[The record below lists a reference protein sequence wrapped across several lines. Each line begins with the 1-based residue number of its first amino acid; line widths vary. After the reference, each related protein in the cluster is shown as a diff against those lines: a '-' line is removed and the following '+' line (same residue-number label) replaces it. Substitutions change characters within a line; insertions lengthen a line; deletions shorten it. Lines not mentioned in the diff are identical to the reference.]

1 MRVLFKPPV
10 DNETQRVLS
19 EKAKGQ
25 SITELGLVV
34 DDLKIPIR
42 LFQMQSFSLGDQQCN
57 PSTYLVY
64 ACLGDTGGRIG
75 IGKHHIDIANRGVEN
90 IS

>member
-1 MRVLFKPPV
+1 MQSFSLGDQQCNPSTYLVYACLGDTGGHVKMA
-10 DNETQRVLS
+10 NETQRVLS

-42 LFQMQSFSLGDQQCN
+42 LFQN
-57 PSTYLVY
+57 PRLCVY
-64 ACLGDTGGRIG
+64 
-75 IGKHHIDIANRGVEN
+75 
-90 IS
+90 

>member
-1 MRVLFKPPV
+1 MA
-10 DNETQRVLS
+10 NETQRVLS

-42 LFQMQSFSLGDQQCN
+42 LFQN
-57 PSTYLVY
+57 PRLCVY
-64 ACLGDTGGRIG
+64 
-75 IGKHHIDIANRGVEN
+75 
-90 IS
+90 